1 MSLACTK
8 HRCDIAVIS
17 SFAHMILFCLNPW
30 PYKLKQSYL
39 AAKCLMF
46 SVPPSTYSVIHS
58 KKYASIWEN
67 FNHVFE
73 VFQSLFF
80 VFLFQRKDALGM
92 RMLLYDGFIT

>member
-17 SFAHMILFCLNPW
+17 SFAHMFLFCLNPW

-67 FNHVFE
+67 FNHVASSIPE
-73 VFQSLFF
+73 PLFCLPLPAKRCTGDED
-80 VFLFQRKDALGM
+80 V
-92 RMLLYDGFIT
+92 TV

>member
-17 SFAHMILFCLNPW
+17 SFAHMFLFCLNPW
-30 PYKLKQSYL
+30 RYKLKQSYL

-80 VFLFQRKDALGM
+80 VFLFQRKDAL
-92 RMLLYDGFIT
+92 YEDEDEDVTV